1 VSANHA
7 HLDAE
12 TLAAW
17 MDGGLDASSSAAA
30 EAHVSNCERCQAMV
44 AVFVRTEAAG
54 TLHAAPGTQAPGTL
68 SLWRWWLAPIA
79 ATAAAVTIWMVMP
92 PQTAPPNGTREPAA
106 AVEQKADATAA
117 PAAPP
122 AEAPPR
128 RAEEPQQKVAGNSA
142 SPGAAS
148 GASDFARPPSA
159 ESASAR
165 ASSSARAPSTEL
177 RRDRLTEN
185 QSPAGA
191 PADRVAKLE
200 TTPRAAD
207 SALSKPS
214 AEGARPAAQAPA
226 LAETITVAP
235 AAPPALAASPPVAQL
250 RAGPFEIVSPSPAF
264 RWRVDARGS
273 IERSEDGGRA
283 WFPIRLGGGE
293 TLTAG
298 SSPSQ
303 NVCWLV
309 GGRGVVLIAVDGVS
323 FVRLPFPLEVDLIAV
338 TATDGRT
345 ATVTASDRRTFT
357 TTDSGRTW
365 K

>member
-1 VSANHA
+1 VSTNHA

-44 AVFVRTEAAG
+44 AVFVRTEAPR
-54 TLHAAPGTQAPGTL
+54 TLHEAPGTQAPGTL

-159 ESASAR
+159 E
-165 ASSSARAPSTEL
+165 L
-177 RRDRLTEN
+177 RRERLSETQN
-185 QSPAGA
+185 QQRDQAAGA

-200 TTPRAAD
+200 AAPRAAD
-207 SALSKPS
+207 SELSKQ
-214 AEGARPAAQAPA
+214 AAQQARPTAPAPAGA
-226 LAETITVAP
+226 LAETITVER
-235 AAPPALAASPPVAQL
+235 AAPPAVSAAPRPVAQA

-283 WFPIRLGGGE
+283 WFPIRLGAGE
-293 TLTAG
+293 TLSAG

-323 FVRLPFPLEVDLIAV
+323 FVRLPFPHEVDLTAV
-338 TATDGRT
+338 TATDGRI
-345 ATVTASDRRTFT
+345 ATVTASDGRKFT
-357 TTDSGRTW
+357 TTDSGRNW
-365 K
+365 RAIP